1 MAWRTFTDAPTT
13 VFRSLGH
20 LAAFRAAIVADLRT
34 ATRRYPT
41 DPGPRDL
48 VHDLREVS
56 GDFAGLWDAEDEP
69 EPRPDRLTVDDADL
83 GCFTLDKDVPT
94 VEPGDLRVVALSAPA
109 NSPDAER
116 LAALP

>member
-1 MAWRTFTDAPTT
+1 M
-13 VFRSLGH
+13 
-20 LAAFRAAIVADLRT
+20 
-34 ATRRYPT
+34 
-41 DPGPRDL
+41 
-48 VHDLREVS
+48 
-56 GDFAGLWDAEDEP
+56 
-69 EPRPDRLTVDDADL
+69 ADL